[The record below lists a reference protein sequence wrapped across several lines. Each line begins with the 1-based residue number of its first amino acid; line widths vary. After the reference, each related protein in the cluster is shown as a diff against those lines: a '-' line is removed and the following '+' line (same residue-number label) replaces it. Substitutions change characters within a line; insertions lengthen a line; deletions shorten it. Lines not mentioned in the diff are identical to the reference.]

1 LRDHIKKLPAIRAG
15 FGWQDVS
22 VCRGILIQLGK
33 KFFLKSARGAGH
45 FRNDA
50 IEQVVGLLQVVAAPG
65 DQTFRSS
72 PQ

>member
-1 LRDHIKKLPAIRAG
+1 
-15 FGWQDVS
+15 

-33 KFFLKSARGAGH
+33 KFFFEIRTGAGH

-50 IEQVVGLLQVVAAPG
+50 FEQVVGLLQVVAAPG
-65 DQTFRSS
+65 DQPYRSS